1 MGHHQWTD
9 IHIVEVT
16 EEEKKKE
23 ENTISEKKMVENF
36 QNLMKYLI
44 SNI

>member
-16 EEEKKKE
+16 EEEKKE
-23 ENTISEKKMVENF
+23 ENTISEKNMVENF

-44 SNI
+44 ANI